1 MPWISRPKPRKQAD
15 ANILTLLSLNLL
27 LLGFFILLTALSNF
41 QEDRQRLVL
50 ESVNEAF
57 NGRVAADRSY
67 SESSSGL
74 DNLEEIEALLDDA
87 GKLFGSALPAVKV
100 KRAADRPVVRFE
112 LSAATLFAPE
122 SVDLRPGR
130 WLLLRRLVEALT
142 EEGRRDLPY
151 ELSIIHAVATDAPP
165 RSLAETSRSLVVQRL
180 DSLATAL
187 IARGLPAER
196 LSVGVEPRPERVR
209 TVSFVLRIGQPGLG
223 PRRAERSPA

>member
-151 ELSIIHAVATDAPP
+151 ELSIIHAVATDAPHGRWRRP
-165 RSLAETSRSLVVQRL
+165 LARSWF
-180 DSLATAL
+180 
-187 IARGLPAER
+187 
-196 LSVGVEPRPERVR
+196 SVSIPWPRP
-209 TVSFVLRIGQPGLG
+209 
-223 PRRAERSPA
+223 